1 MELTPLDKISTI
13 KGKLEK
19 CLQEKEELLQNLVES
34 SIPGYYVKQDKFL
47 LKNIEILSEEDI
59 QRRET
64 ELDRLINKL
73 EHDLSELETDI
84 WQCYPQ
90 FGRVSTLSSGWLP
103 IMSSE
108 TDPSIEFIPV
118 PFFSKERNTIMFH
131 LISPDGKCYIS
142 NAGKD
147 GCIKTVN
154 LPIFEITLLGRDSN
168 LQFVPIPFFSEEL
181 KKVMF
186 MLISTDGRYYIRNV

>member
-34 SIPGYYVKQDKFL
+34 SIPGYYAKQDKFL

-59 QRRET
+59 QRRGT

-103 IMSSE
+103 IVSSE

-147 GCIKTVN
+147 GCIKTAN
-154 LPIFEITLLGRDSN
+154 LPTFEIALLGRDSR
-168 LQFVPIPFFSEEL
+168 
-181 KKVMF
+181 M
-186 MLISTDGRYYIRNV
+186 

>member
-19 CLQEKEELLQNLVES
+19 CLQEKEQLLQNLVKS

-59 QRRET
+59 QRRGT

-73 EHDLSELETDI
+73 EHDLRELETDI

-118 PFFSKERNTIMFH
+118 PFFSKERDTIMFH

-154 LPIFEITLLGRDSN
+154 LPIFEITLLERDSN

-186 MLISTDGRYYIRNV
+186 ILISTDGRYYIKNV